1 MLLVALA
8 LADTG
13 EVPNMITAPAS
24 CTEGDVID
32 VAVGSA
38 CPAGSTVAWTD
49 DSAETDYA
57 STTATDTTWTCPS
70 VECSTAKFH
79 LYVICE
85 DSEGHQWWGSAPVEV
100 ACEEEGAKESTGLCS
115 TTGVGAASML
125 GLALSL
131 VAMRRT
137 SRAQR

>member
-1 MLLVALA
+1 MLLVAFA

-13 EVPNMITAPAS
+13 EVPNMISAPAS

-32 VAVGSA
+32 VSVGSA
-38 CPAGSTVAWTD
+38 CPSGATVAWTD
-49 DSAETDYA
+49 DSTETDFT

-79 LYVICE
+79 LYVTCE
-85 DSEGHQWWGSAPVEV
+85 DSQGHQWWGSAPVEV

-115 TTGVGAASML
+115 TTGVGSASML
-125 GLALSL
+125 GFFLSL
-131 VAMRRT
+131 LMARRV
-137 SRAQR
+137 QRT